1 MAVGGLLGSS
11 SPGFPG
17 THSPGT
23 PDLGGPIPVASLWD
37 DRCFVLYPACISGL
51 PLWSSGGDASG
62 KGCTFRCGWV
72 SDTLRSA
79 RKEEDY

>member
-23 PDLGGPIPVASLWD
+23 PDLGGPFPVASLWD
-37 DRCFVLYPACISGL
+37 GRCFVLYPARDVPFGV
-51 PLWSSGGDASG
+51 GG
-62 KGCTFRCGWV
+62 FPV
-72 SDTLRSA
+72 H
-79 RKEEDY
+79 